1 MSSASIPAVSFVIA
15 VTMPARGHQR
25 KQVNPI
31 DSDSSSG
38 FADSRRQSQIK
49 QKYD

>member
-1 MSSASIPAVSFVIA
+1 MSGASIPAVSFVIA

-31 DSDSSSG
+31 DSAGSSG
-38 FADSRRQSQIK
+38 FADSRRQSQLK
-49 QKYD
+49 QKCD